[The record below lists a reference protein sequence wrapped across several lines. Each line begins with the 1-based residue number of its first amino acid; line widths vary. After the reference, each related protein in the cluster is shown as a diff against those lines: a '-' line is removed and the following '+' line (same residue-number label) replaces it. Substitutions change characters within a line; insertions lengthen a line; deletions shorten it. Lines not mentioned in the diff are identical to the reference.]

1 MELGMLMMPLHRPE
15 RPFLTVLREDQDA
28 IILAD
33 ELGFAEVYVGE
44 HYSNKPEQITSPF
57 IFLATLIERTKR
69 IKLGTG
75 VINLPQQHPAIVA
88 AHAAMFDQL
97 AQGRFIFGI
106 GPGGSP
112 GDFEMF
118 KLNNPPDRPKMMQE
132 SIETILKIWTQE
144 PPYEFPGGYWDFQI
158 KDAYRSDLGVGVMA
172 RPYQTP
178 HPPIAVSIMSPRSSS
193 ARTAGAHGWIPI
205 SANFTPACHVKT
217 HWEAYAEGCEAAG
230 RRPEPAIWRA
240 ARSILVT
247 ESDAEAE
254 DYLADPD
261 NALAFYFNYL
271 RTVLLD
277 ADFGA
282 LLKDDPSH
290 ARRGDHDRIHAG
302 RDGRGRQPPH
312 RDREACGLS
321 RRGRRVRHPDR
332 DRPRLGRRGSLAA
345 LHAPARRRSRPAPVT
360 GARNGSGQLRSRHP
374 RRHGGHRGRHGRL

>member
-57 IFLATLIERTKR
+57 IFLATLIGRTKR

-118 KLNNPPDRPKMMQE
+118 KLNNPPDRPRMMQE
-132 SIETILKIWTQE
+132 SIETILKIWAQE
-144 PPYEFPGGYWDFQI
+144 PPYEFPGGYWDFRI

-178 HPPIAVSIMSPRSSS
+178 HPPIAVSIMSPRSGS

-217 HWEAYAEGCEAAG
+217 HWEAYAEGCETAG

-254 DYLADPD
+254 DYLANPG
-261 NALAFYFNYL
+261 NALAFYFDYL

-282 LLKDDPSH
+282 LLKDDPAMPDEAITTEYMLDAMVVAGSPGTVTEKLVAFREEVGPFGTLIATAH
-290 ARRGDHDRIHAG
+290 DWDDEARW
-302 RDGRGRQPPH
+302 
-312 RDREACGLS
+312 
-321 RRGRRVRHPDR
+321 
-332 DRPRLGRRGSLAA
+332 
-345 LHAPARRRSRPAPVT
+345 RRSM
-360 GARNGSGQLRSRHP
+360 
-374 RRHGGHRGRHGRL
+374 RLLADDVIPHL

>member
-178 HPPIAVSIMSPRSSS
+178 HPPIAVSIMSPRSGS
-193 ARTAGAHGWIPI
+193 ARTAGEHGWIPI

-217 HWEAYAEGCEAAG
+217 HWEAYAEGLR
-230 RRPEPAIWRA
+230 RRPGAGPSP
-240 ARSILVT
+240 RSGV
-247 ESDAEAE
+247 
-254 DYLADPD
+254 
-261 NALAFYFNYL
+261 
-271 RTVLLD
+271 
-277 ADFGA
+277 
-282 LLKDDPSH
+282 
-290 ARRGDHDRIHAG
+290 
-302 RDGRGRQPPH
+302 
-312 RDREACGLS
+312 
-321 RRGRRVRHPDR
+321 
-332 DRPRLGRRGSLAA
+332 
-345 LHAPARRRSRPAPVT
+345 RPA
-360 GARNGSGQLRSRHP
+360 ASS
-374 RRHGGHRGRHGRL
+374 

>member
-158 KDAYRSDLGVGVMA
+158 TDAYRSDLGVGVMA

-178 HPPIAVSIMSPRSSS
+178 HPPIAVSIMSPRSGS
-193 ARTAGAHGWIPI
+193 ARTAGEHGWIPI

-282 LLKDDPSH
+282 LLKDDPTMPDEAITTEYMLDAMVVAGSPRTVTEKLV
-290 ARRGDHDRIHAG
+290 AFREEVGDFGTLIATAHDW
-302 RDGRGRQPPH
+302 D
-312 RDREACGLS
+312 DE
-321 RRGRRVRHPDR
+321 VRW
-332 DRPRLGRRGSLAA
+332 
-345 LHAPARRRSRPAPVT
+345 RRSM
-360 GARNGSGQLRSRHP
+360 
-374 RRHGGHRGRHGRL
+374 RLLADEVVPHL

>member
-57 IFLATLIERTKR
+57 IFLAILIERTKR

-158 KDAYRSDLGVGVMA
+158 HGRLPQRPRRRRHGPAVPDAAPAHRRLDHEPALGQ
-172 RPYQTP
+172 R
-178 HPPIAVSIMSPRSSS
+178 AVSRG
-193 ARTAGAHGWIPI
+193 AR
-205 SANFTPACHVKT
+205 
-217 HWEAYAEGCEAAG
+217 
-230 RRPEPAIWRA
+230 
-240 ARSILVT
+240 L
-247 ESDAEAE
+247 
-254 DYLADPD
+254 DPD
-261 NALAFYFNYL
+261 L
-271 RTVLLD
+271 RELHPGLPRE
-277 ADFGA
+277 
-282 LLKDDPSH
+282 DPLGGLC
-290 ARRGDHDRIHAG
+290 RRLRSG
-302 RDGRGRQPPH
+302 R
-312 RDREACGLS
+312 
-321 RRGRRVRHPDR
+321 
-332 DRPRLGRRGSLAA
+332 
-345 LHAPARRRSRPAPVT
+345 APAR
-360 GARNGSGQLRSRHP
+360 ARNLACRP
-374 RRHGGHRGRHGRL
+374 

>member
-178 HPPIAVSIMSPRSSS
+178 HPPIAVSIMSPRSA
-193 ARTAGAHGWIPI
+193 ARGRPGSTAG
-205 SANFTPACHVKT
+205 S
-217 HWEAYAEGCEAAG
+217 
-230 RRPEPAIWRA
+230 R
-240 ARSILVT
+240 
-247 ESDAEAE
+247 
-254 DYLADPD
+254 
-261 NALAFYFNYL
+261 
-271 RTVLLD
+271 
-277 ADFGA
+277 
-282 LLKDDPSH
+282 
-290 ARRGDHDRIHAG
+290 
-302 RDGRGRQPPH
+302 
-312 RDREACGLS
+312 S
-321 RRGRRVRHPDR
+321 RRTSP
-332 DRPRLGRRGSLAA
+332 
-345 LHAPARRRSRPAPVT
+345 RPAT
-360 GARNGSGQLRSRHP
+360 
-374 RRHGGHRGRHGRL
+374 

>member
-118 KLNNPPDRPKMMQE
+118 KLNNPPGPAEDDAGVDRDDPE
-132 SIETILKIWTQE
+132 NL
-144 PPYEFPGGYWDFQI
+144 D
-158 KDAYRSDLGVGVMA
+158 
-172 RPYQTP
+172 
-178 HPPIAVSIMSPRSSS
+178 
-193 ARTAGAHGWIPI
+193 AGAALRVPRRLLGF
-205 SANFTPACHVKT
+205 SDQ
-217 HWEAYAEGCEAAG
+217 G
-230 RRPEPAIWRA
+230 RLP
-240 ARSILVT
+240 
-247 ESDAEAE
+247 
-254 DYLADPD
+254 
-261 NALAFYFNYL
+261 
-271 RTVLLD
+271 
-277 ADFGA
+277 
-282 LLKDDPSH
+282 
-290 ARRGDHDRIHAG
+290 
-302 RDGRGRQPPH
+302 Q
-312 RDREACGLS
+312 
-321 RRGRRVRHPDR
+321 
-332 DRPRLGRRGSLAA
+332 RPRR
-345 LHAPARRRSRPAPVT
+345 
-360 GARNGSGQLRSRHP
+360 
-374 RRHGGHRGRHGRL
+374 RRHGPAVTRRRIRPSPSRS